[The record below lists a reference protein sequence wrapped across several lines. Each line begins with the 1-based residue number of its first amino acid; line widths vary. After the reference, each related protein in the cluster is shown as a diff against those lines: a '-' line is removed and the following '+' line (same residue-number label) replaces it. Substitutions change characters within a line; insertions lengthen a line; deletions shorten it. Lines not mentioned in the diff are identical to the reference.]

1 MAETNYKHAIPRIKK
16 KPQQIKLLDSALSAK
31 AAPFT

>member
-16 KPQQIKLLDSALSAK
+16 KEIKLLDGALSAK
-31 AAPFT
+31 AVPCA